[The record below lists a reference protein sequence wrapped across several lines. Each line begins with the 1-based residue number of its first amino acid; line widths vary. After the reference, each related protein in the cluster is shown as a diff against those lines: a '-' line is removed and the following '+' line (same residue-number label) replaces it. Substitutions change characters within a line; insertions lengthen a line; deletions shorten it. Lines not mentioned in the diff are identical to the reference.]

1 MKKNKNTLK
10 RILSLVG
17 KYPLSVIA
25 VILFAAAE
33 VAATLYVPILV
44 GDGVDLIAGKGAVD
58 FDGLSAVFLKIGIA
72 IAVGFVAK
80 WLVGIFNNRLAFHV
94 VQNIRDEAFDKITSL
109 PLKYLDSHPHG
120 DTLSRIV
127 ADADEVSDGLVM
139 GFTQLFTGVLTIGG
153 TIALMLLT
161 NWKIALVVIFV
172 TPLSIFTSR
181 FIAKRTYSFF
191 RKQTLARAGQV
202 SFTEEAVGNLKTAQA
217 FAHEK
222 KNEEDFAK
230 YNGNYK
236 EAAMN
241 ATFYSSLTNPLT
253 RFLNNAVYALVVL
266 FGALQIASGTGG
278 LTVGGLTKFLSYANQ
293 YTKPFNEI
301 SGVITEL
308 SGAFVCAARIFE
320 LLDEQEEVSDEN
332 NAELTVTEGKVDLRD
347 VSFAYTEGQKL
358 IEHLSLTAEG
368 GKRIAIVGRTGSGK
382 TTLIN
387 LLMRFYDV
395 NGGGNFRGF
404 AGDSRRDEKIF
415 ARALRYGASGDVFK
429 DGYGARKSE
438 NRAGERDGRRDGG
451 SRESLP
457 CARIYFPPAQG
468 VRYGTDGRSESF
480 RRAETTF
487 VYSENH
493 AVASEYADSRRG
505 DVFRGYAHRKE
516 DFRGVRQ
523 TDDGAHLLYRGAPP
537 FHDTERRYYSRDGKG
552 QRGGAG
558 KSRNAAEK
566 TRILLRS
573 VYEPVCGDRRRGE
586 PRRIRLRKKAADLCD
601 PSRFRICARR
611 CRFCA
616 RMPFLSYGAAD
627 FATLFAFSPR
637 PS

>member
-44 GDGVDLIAGKGAVD
+44 GDGVDLITGKGAVD

-395 NGGGNFRGF
+395 NGGEIFV
-404 AGDSRRDEKIF
+404 DSQEIRD
-415 ARALRYGASGDVFK
+415 VT
-429 DGYGARKSE
+429 RKSLRGHYGMVLQETFLKTGTVRE
-438 NRAGERDGRRDGG
+438 NLKIGRENATDEEMVEAAKACHAHGFISRLPRGYDTELTEEVNLSAGQKQLLCIARIML
-451 SRESLP
+451 SLP
-457 CARIYFPPAQG
+457 NMLILDEATSSVDTRTEKKISEAFDKLM
-468 VRYGTDGRSESF
+468 TGRTCF
-480 RRAETTF
+480 I
-487 VYSENH
+487 V
-493 AVASEYADSRRG
+493 
-505 DVFRGYAHRKE
+505 AHRLSTIRNADIILVMEKGNVVE
-516 DFRGVRQ
+516 QGNHE
-523 TDDGAHLLYRGAPP
+523 TLLKKHG
-537 FHDTERRYYSRDGKG
+537 FYYDLYTS
-552 QRGGAG
+552 QFAEIGGAEN
-558 KSRNAAEK
+558 SA
-566 TRILLRS
+566 
-573 VYEPVCGDRRRGE
+573 V
-586 PRRIRLRKKAADLCD
+586 
-601 PSRFRICARR
+601 
-611 CRFCA
+611 
-616 RMPFLSYGAAD
+616 
-627 FATLFAFSPR
+627 
-637 PS
+637 

>member
-44 GDGVDLIAGKGAVD
+44 GDGVDLITGKGAVD

-332 NAELTVTEGKVDLRD
+332 NAELTVTEGKVDLGREFRLYGRAETDRAFIADGGRRQADRD
-347 VSFAYTEGQKL
+347 RGADRLRQDDADQPSDA
-358 IEHLSLTAEG
+358 
-368 GKRIAIVGRTGSGK
+368 
-382 TTLIN
+382 
-387 LLMRFYDV
+387 LLRRERR
-395 NGGGNFRGF
+395 GNFRGF

-487 VYSENH
+487 VYRENH

-523 TDDGAHLLYRGAPP
+523 TDDGAHLFYRGAPP

-573 VYEPVCGDRRRGE
+573 VYEPVCGNRRRGE

-601 PSRFRICARR
+601 PSRFLIYVRR
-611 CRFCA
+611 WRFCA